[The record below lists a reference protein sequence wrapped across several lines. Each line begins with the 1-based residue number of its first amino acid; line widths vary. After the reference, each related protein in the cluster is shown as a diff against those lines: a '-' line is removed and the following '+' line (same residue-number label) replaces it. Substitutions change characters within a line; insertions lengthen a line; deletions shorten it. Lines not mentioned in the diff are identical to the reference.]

1 MNRIILVGNGFDLAH
16 RLKTKYEDFI
26 TWYLLG
32 LNKISK
38 GNNSLKSDGLVE
50 FKTKKTLDTIL
61 NYFKGNESP
70 EKMREYASSG
80 NIDIKISLLL
90 CRILKSIQT
99 KGWVDIESDYYAMLV
114 ECKGK
119 KEELKRLNK
128 DFAIIQ
134 GLLVEYLNEI
144 QKELIDGNIF
154 CDNIREAML
163 SPFSINEIAVSS
175 EKKWWDFVEKRS
187 RESIIYWKSFLLGYL
202 RPDLLRKIGSVRYVY
217 GKFNE
222 VDFDSSEYLRKED
235 FPEEYL
241 LPERIMLVNFNYTR
255 TADIYMPNNS
265 RFIVNHIHGEL
276 SNPESIIFG
285 YGDEADDEYNAIVKQ
300 NDNEYLKNIKT
311 NRYLETAK
319 YRELLSFIN
328 SGPYQVCIMGHSCGL
343 SDKTMLNTL
352 FEHDNCVSIKPY
364 YYVNKEGKDNYLDMV
379 QNISRNFTNP
389 QLMRDKV
396 VNKTLCEPMPQLN
409 K

>member
-1 MNRIILVGNGFDLAH
+1 MNRIIFVGNGFDLAH

-26 TWYLLG
+26 TWYLLR

-99 KGWVDIESDYYAMLV
+99 KGWVDIEADYYAMLV

-202 RPDLLRKIGSVRYVY
+202 RPDLLRKIGRVRY
-217 GKFNE
+217 E
-222 VDFDSSEYLRKED
+222 
-235 FPEEYL
+235 
-241 LPERIMLVNFNYTR
+241 
-255 TADIYMPNNS
+255 
-265 RFIVNHIHGEL
+265 
-276 SNPESIIFG
+276 
-285 YGDEADDEYNAIVKQ
+285 
-300 NDNEYLKNIKT
+300 
-311 NRYLETAK
+311 
-319 YRELLSFIN
+319 
-328 SGPYQVCIMGHSCGL
+328 
-343 SDKTMLNTL
+343 
-352 FEHDNCVSIKPY
+352 
-364 YYVNKEGKDNYLDMV
+364 
-379 QNISRNFTNP
+379 
-389 QLMRDKV
+389 
-396 VNKTLCEPMPQLN
+396 
-409 K
+409 